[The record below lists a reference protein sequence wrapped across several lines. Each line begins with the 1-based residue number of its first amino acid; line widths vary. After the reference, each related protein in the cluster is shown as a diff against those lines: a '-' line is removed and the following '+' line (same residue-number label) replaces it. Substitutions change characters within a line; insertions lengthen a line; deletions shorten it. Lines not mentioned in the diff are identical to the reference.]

1 MIYLNRGI
9 LGWWSPSSAKSDGDI
24 SNEGNLVPQSF
35 VVVGGNQMLIGGLW
49 YLRYNIL
56 TVLIF
61 LLALLHDIS
70 RAILGDL
77 GCIM

>member
-1 MIYLNRGI
+1 MVIDA
-9 LGWWSPSSAKSDGDI
+9 P
-24 SNEGNLVPQSF
+24 
-35 VVVGGNQMLIGGLW
+35 W
-49 YLRYNIL
+49 YLIYKIL

>member
-1 MIYLNRGI
+1 MVIDA
-9 LGWWSPSSAKSDGDI
+9 P
-24 SNEGNLVPQSF
+24 
-35 VVVGGNQMLIGGLW
+35 W
-49 YLRYNIL
+49 YPRYKIL